1 MRATPC
7 CSPSCCSG
15 TPPTLTLTLA
25 LTITITLTP
34 TLTLTLTLT
43 LTPTLPLNLTLTRH
57 DALASLDLSQCRMSE
72 TATMRVVR
80 ALAAGGGPSRLAE
93 LKLADNRLR
102 VGPSPRPH
110 PRPRPRLSPCP
121 RPSRTSREPQP

>member
-1 MRATPC
+1 MRAR
-7 CSPSCCSG
+7 G
-15 TPPTLTLTLA
+15 RLQL
-25 LTITITLTP
+25 
-34 TLTLTLTLT
+34 
-43 LTPTLPLNLTLTRH
+43 LNLSGAPLPVAEWAGGSATLSLAQKRVHESDAVLLAELLQRH

-72 TATMRVVR
+72 TATMRIVR

-102 VGPSPRPH
+102 VGPSPSPH

-121 RPSRTSREPQP
+121 RPSPTLREPQP

>member
-1 MRATPC
+1 VAEWAGGST
-7 CSPSCCSG
+7 
-15 TPPTLTLTLA
+15 TLSLA
-25 LTITITLTP
+25 QKRVHESDAVLLAE
-34 TLTLTLTLT
+34 LLQ
-43 LTPTLPLNLTLTRH
+43 RH

-72 TATMRVVR
+72 TATMRIVR

-102 VGPSPRPH
+102 VGPSPSPL

-121 RPSRTSREPQP
+121 RPSPTLREPQP

>member
-1 MRATPC
+1 M
-7 CSPSCCSG
+7 
-15 TPPTLTLTLA
+15 LLA
-25 LTITITLTP
+25 ELLQ
-34 TLTLTLTLT
+34 
-43 LTPTLPLNLTLTRH
+43 RH

-72 TATMRVVR
+72 TATMRIVR

-102 VGPSPRPH
+102 VAPSPRPH

-121 RPSRTSREPQP
+121 RPSPTLREPQP

>member
-1 MRATPC
+1 MAEWAGGSATL
-7 CSPSCCSG
+7 S
-15 TPPTLTLTLA
+15 LA
-25 LTITITLTP
+25 QKRVHESDAVLLAE
-34 TLTLTLTLT
+34 LLQ
-43 LTPTLPLNLTLTRH
+43 RH

-72 TATMRVVR
+72 TATMRIVR

-121 RPSRTSREPQP
+121 RPSPTLREPQPSP

>member
-1 MRATPC
+1 MRAR
-7 CSPSCCSG
+7 G
-15 TPPTLTLTLA
+15 RLQL
-25 LTITITLTP
+25 
-34 TLTLTLTLT
+34 
-43 LTPTLPLNLTLTRH
+43 LNLSGAPLPVAEWTGGSATLSLAQKRVHESDAVLLAELLQRH

-72 TATMRVVR
+72 TATMRIVR

-121 RPSRTSREPQP
+121 RPSHTSSEPQP

>member
-1 MRATPC
+1 MAEWAGGSATL
-7 CSPSCCSG
+7 S
-15 TPPTLTLTLA
+15 LA
-25 LTITITLTP
+25 QKRVHESDAVLLAE
-34 TLTLTLTLT
+34 LLQ
-43 LTPTLPLNLTLTRH
+43 RH

-72 TATMRVVR
+72 TATMRIVR

-102 VGPSPRPH
+102 VAPSPRPH

-121 RPSRTSREPQP
+121 RPSPTLREPQP